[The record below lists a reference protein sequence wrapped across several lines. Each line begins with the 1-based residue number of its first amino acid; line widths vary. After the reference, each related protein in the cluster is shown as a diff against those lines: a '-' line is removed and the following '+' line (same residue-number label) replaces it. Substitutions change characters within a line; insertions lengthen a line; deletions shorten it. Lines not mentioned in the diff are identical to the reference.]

1 MTFQKIYLIKFS
13 KLTSFHDKIFFKLGF
28 TPCKTEQP
36 LAGMKL
42 QEKEIKDDNHRG
54 NLLRKNPRKKCIC

>member
-1 MTFQKIYLIKFS
+1 MMI
-13 KLTSFHDKIFFKLGF
+13 IFLKLGF

-36 LAGMKL
+36 LQGMKL

-54 NLLRKNPRKKCIC
+54 GLLRKNPRQKCAYSS